1 MAALMLEELVCE
13 LSGTRSVEVRAVL
26 VLLGVQQES
35 EAEVSE
41 WLAAEGFTDCT
52 PAGFFAQLQHKL
64 QRLPLKPRAS
74 RNEREWAWWLRRST
88 QECRLCLARYL
99 LQPEEVVQRALS
111 QIRISQGTPDS
122 SVAELPALSD
132 PQTLSA
138 YDARP
143 YEAAILALLA
153 TQGSIYWVSERT
165 SSAPNSLVE
174 YPVGTVVL
182 TIKPPG
188 SDLEIEIK
196 RAGMR
201 NRLLGVVYERE
212 GVPVPIPHRLQ
223 GGSMGSTLQWEAR
236 KSLDLSVFYSAATGR
251 PAPMSRMI
259 SLTTVRTIPVQGGEA
274 FLTEYFTDPGV
285 FGQGFSQMR
294 SEMGKA
300 VAATNPSSEGLGGLA
315 LTVDFM
321 RAMKPK
327 QAILAGTSSFRLD
340 KVRDCLT
347 AAAPSPDFE
356 YGQVRDL
363 LEQVLGMVVHPGGG
377 RHESGHF
384 VAAALDVPANRI
396 RADRAFLRSVAA
408 LASFCGA
415 LWSIGGYS
423 NGESIAERNVG
434 ILRRWESGEWVVSA
448 VSMDHDGLILPG
460 PGIRNFRPQAA
471 LGGMKADERYLFG
484 RLIGHRTIRGSIPCL
499 RDIYRVSPAI
509 EAESE
514 CIFRDEFARSCQAM
528 RRAMMPRGRLRRY
541 IPERYIQQL
550 FDFQELAERFFAN
563 RQARKTWEGEARATL
578 RAKEYHPERVDEFVD
593 AIQGEAAFLTRH
605 PALYEG
611 ANRALSRS

>member
-1 MAALMLEELVCE
+1 MAALMLEELVSE
-13 LSGTRSVEVRAVL
+13 LSGRRAVEVHAVL

-35 EAEVSE
+35 ESEVSE
-41 WLAAEGFTDCT
+41 WLTAEGFTDRT
-52 PAGFFAQLQHKL
+52 PAGFFAQLQRKL
-64 QRLPLKPRAS
+64 QRLPLKPRGRRS
-74 RNEREWAWWLRRST
+74 EREWSWWLRRST

-99 LQPEEVVQRALS
+99 FQPEEVVQRALS
-111 QIRISQGTPDS
+111 QVRISQGTPDT
-122 SVAELPALSD
+122 SVPDLPALRD

-143 YEAAILALLA
+143 YEAAILASLA
-153 TQGSIYWVSERT
+153 SRGSIYWVSERT
-165 SSAPNSLVE
+165 GSAPNSLVE

-182 TIKPPG
+182 IIRPPG

-201 NRLLGVVYERE
+201 DRLLGVVYERE
-212 GVPVPIPHRLQ
+212 DVPVPIPHRLQ
-223 GGSMGSTLQWEAR
+223 GGSMGSTLQWEAQ

-259 SLTTVRTIPVQGGEA
+259 SLTTVRTIPVGGGEA
-274 FLTEYFTDPGV
+274 FLTEYFTDPAL
-285 FGQGFSQMR
+285 FGEGFSQMR

-300 VAATNPSSEGLGGLA
+300 VAATNPLSEGLGGLA
-315 LTVDFM
+315 LTVEFM

-347 AAAPSPDFE
+347 AAEANPDF
-356 YGQVRDL
+356 DL
-363 LEQVLGMVVHPGGG
+363 MEQVLGTVVHP
-377 RHESGHF
+377 S
-384 VAAALDVPANRI
+384 AAAFDVPVNRT
-396 RADRAFLRSVAA
+396 RADKAFLRSMGV

-423 NGESIAERNVG
+423 NGESVVERNVG
-434 ILRRWESGEWVVSA
+434 LLRRWEAGDWVVSA

-460 PGIRNFRPQAA
+460 PGMRNFRPQAA

-499 RDIYRVSPAI
+499 RDIYRVSRTI
-509 EAESE
+509 EAEGDRV
-514 CIFRDEFARSCQAM
+514 FLTEFARSCQAM

-550 FDFQELAERFFAN
+550 FDFQALAERFFAN
-563 RQARKTWEGEARATL
+563 RKPWKRWEEEARL
-578 RAKEYHPERVDEFVD
+578 MLCAKEYHPERVDEFVD
-593 AIQGEAAFLTRH
+593 TIQEEAPFLMRH
-605 PALYEG
+605 PALYDG
-611 ANRALSRS
+611 ANLALSRS

>member
-1 MAALMLEELVCE
+1 M
-13 LSGTRSVEVRAVL
+13 
-26 VLLGVQQES
+26 
-35 EAEVSE
+35 
-41 WLAAEGFTDCT
+41 
-52 PAGFFAQLQHKL
+52 
-64 QRLPLKPRAS
+64 
-74 RNEREWAWWLRRST
+74 
-88 QECRLCLARYL
+88 
-99 LQPEEVVQRALS
+99 QRALS
-111 QIRISQGTPDS
+111 QMQISQGTPDT
-122 SVAELPALSD
+122 SVPDLPSLHD
-132 PQTLSA
+132 PQILSA

-143 YEAAILALLA
+143 YEAAILAALA
-153 TQGSIYWVSERT
+153 SRGSIYWVSERT
-165 SSAPNSLVE
+165 SSVPNSLVE

-201 NRLLGVVYERE
+201 DRLLGVVYERE
-212 GVPVPIPHRLQ
+212 DIPVPIPHRLQ
-223 GGSMGSTLQWEAR
+223 GGSMGSTLQWEAQ

-274 FLTEYFTDPGV
+274 FLTEYFTDPAL
-285 FGQGFSQMR
+285 FGEGFSQMR

-300 VAATNPSSEGLGGLA
+300 VAAVNPSSEGLGGLA
-315 LTVDFM
+315 LTVEFM

-347 AAAPSPDFE
+347 AAGSSPDFE
-356 YGQVRDL
+356 L
-363 LEQVLGMVVHPGGG
+363 MEQVLGVVVRP
-377 RHESGHF
+377 S
-384 VAAALDVPANRI
+384 AAAFDVPANRT
-396 RADRAFLRSVAA
+396 RADQAFLRSIG
-408 LASFCGA
+408 LLGSFCGA
-415 LWSIGGYS
+415 LWSIGAYS
-423 NGESIAERNVG
+423 NGESVVERNVG
-434 ILRRWESGEWVVSA
+434 LLRRWEAGDWVVSA

-460 PGIRNFRPQAA
+460 PGIRNFRPRAA

-499 RDIYRVSPAI
+499 RDIYRVSPTI
-509 EAESE
+509 EAEGDRV
-514 CIFRDEFARSCQAM
+514 FLTEFARSCQAM

-550 FDFQELAERFFAN
+550 FDFQVLAERFFAN
-563 RQARKTWEGEARATL
+563 RQARKTWEEEARLKL
-578 RAKEYHPERVDEFVD
+578 RAKEYDPERVDEFVD
-593 AIQGEAAFLTRH
+593 AIQEEAPFLTRH

-611 ANRALSRS
+611 ANLALSRS